1 LSFCGDARSA
11 GYAIQAP
18 DFAPRERDELGAQT
32 FADACIFA
40 GCLECDELHASML
53 TRRRGTTGIAT
64 QYDQSSSGLRR
75 QTETE
80 ETVSDRKRSAEK
92 IQRTPE
98 ELAELREERARFSR
112 ERPGPEDLIASGD
125 YEGPYRHGN
134 IMALLSA
141 IAELQRYRDVQGLSL
156 ADVSK
161 RSGLDR
167 GLLSRLENGK
177 LLNPTISTLW
187 RYANAIGAQISL
199 AVEPPM
205 SGADS

>member
-1 LSFCGDARSA
+1 
-11 GYAIQAP
+11 
-18 DFAPRERDELGAQT
+18 
-32 FADACIFA
+32 
-40 GCLECDELHASML
+40 
-53 TRRRGTTGIAT
+53 
-64 QYDQSSSGLRR
+64 
-75 QTETE
+75 
-80 ETVSDRKRSAEK
+80 VSDRKRSTEK

-112 ERPGPEDLIASGD
+112 EQPGSEDLIASGD
-125 YEGPYRHGN
+125 YEGPYRQGN

-156 ADVSK
+156 AGVWK

-199 AVEPPM
+199 AVESPT
-205 SGADS
+205 SGTDS